1 MVITVRRATESDFPL
16 VKQVFSEA
24 NRFHAALL
32 PQRFRV
38 ADPIITP
45 DWLAAVLVDGDKAL
59 FVAEADHQVVGVL
72 LLRLMRSPEDPIF
85 RPRRYANVDEVAV
98 LESHQGRGIG
108 HRLMQR
114 AAEWA
119 KRQSAQG
126 IELSVAEANR
136 RAIALYEGM
145 GYETTRRRMA
155 IRIDGTGSEDG
166 VTPPARP

>member
-1 MVITVRRATESDFPL
+1 
-16 VKQVFSEA
+16 
-24 NRFHAALL
+24 
-32 PQRFRV
+32 
-38 ADPIITP
+38 
-45 DWLAAVLVDGDKAL
+45 
-59 FVAEADHQVVGVL
+59 
-72 LLRLMRSPEDPIF
+72 
-85 RPRRYANVDEVAV
+85 VDEVAV